1 MSTAAT
7 TAAVESKPVSAAPVF
22 AKGLEGVI
30 AAETNMSFIDG
41 EKGILEY
48 VGISIDD
55 LARQSTFEETV
66 FLLWNRRLPNAAELE
81 KFSQELRGACV
92 LPEAMIQRILACPK
106 DAAPMHVL
114 RTMVSALAM
123 HDPDPNAN
131 DLASARKKALSVLA
145 QTPAIIATFDRH
157 RRGLPLVPARK
168 DLSFAAN
175 FLNML
180 NGQVPTEAVAR
191 AFDICMILHADH
203 GLNNSTFTARVIIST
218 LSDVYSA
225 LTGAIGSLRGP
236 LHGGANE
243 EVMEM
248 LFEIEAEAKA
258 AGKDPM
264 ETIEP
269 YVMDKLARRHEGA
282 RIMGFGHRVYKT
294 IDPRAT
300 FLKTFA
306 KQIAADT
313 GNLRLYEMS
322 AKIEAIMARE
332 VGAKGI
338 YPNVD
343 FYSAT
348 TYHSIGLKLDL
359 FTPMFAMS
367 RIAGW
372 SGHILEQLDGNRLY
386 RPAAKYVGPHNVAY
400 VPRDKR

>member
-1 MSTAAT
+1 MSAAT
-7 TAAVESKPVSAAPVF
+7 MTQPPASPSPAPSF
-22 AKGLEGVI
+22 SKGLEGVI
-30 AAETNMSFIDG
+30 AAETHMSFING

-48 VGISIDD
+48 VGVAIDD
-55 LARQSTFEETV
+55 LARNSTFEETV
-66 FLLWNRRLPNAAELE
+66 YLLWNRRLPTKPELE
-81 KFSQELRGACV
+81 AFTTELRNNYE
-92 LPEAMIQRILACPK
+92 LPKGLLEKIQACPK

-123 HDPDPNAN
+123 YDPDADAN
-131 DLASARKKALSVLA
+131 DIPSARKKALAILA
-145 QTPAIIATFDRH
+145 QTPTIIAAFDRN
-157 RRGLPLVPARK
+157 RRGEAFISPRK

-175 FLNML
+175 FLYML
-180 NGQVPTEAVAR
+180 NGTMPTDAMVR
-191 AFDICMILHADH
+191 AFDVCMILHADH

-225 LTGAIGSLRGP
+225 ITGAIGSLRGP

-243 EVMEM
+243 EVMVM
-248 LFEIEAEAKA
+248 LGEIEQKGGVSA
-258 AGKDPM
+258 
-264 ETIEP
+264 IEP
-269 YVMDKLARRHEGA
+269 YVMNRLKNKE

-300 FLKTFA
+300 FLKTFS
-306 KQIAADT
+306 KQIATDT
-313 GNLRLYEMS
+313 GNLKLYEMS
-322 AKIEAIMARE
+322 STIEQIMARE

-367 RIAGW
+367 RISGW

-386 RPAAKYVGPHNVAY
+386 RPTAKYVGPHGVKY
-400 VPRDKR
+400 VPIAQR